1 MSLPYIDLKK
11 ESEISIKSNN
21 SIFLSIKDKN
31 KKNYLQNLINDDINI
46 NYINNNYIN
55 NNYIK
60 EYINNNIDININDYN
75 EFYNKQILEPE
86 QFKNFHSKNNLI
98 SENNNNNEHIL
109 NNNEQ
114 IVTPNNLLHDLN
126 SLYKYMNNFET
137 IKC

>member
-1 MSLPYIDLKK
+1 MKLLRNTLNRKQFKWQGVLYLKYIV
-11 ESEISIKSNN
+11 
-21 SIFLSIKDKN
+21 
-31 KKNYLQNLINDDINI
+31 
-46 NYINNNYIN
+46 
-55 NNYIK
+55 
-60 EYINNNIDININDYN
+60 
-75 EFYNKQILEPE
+75 KQILEPE
-86 QFKNFHSKNNLI
+86 QFKNFRSKNNLI